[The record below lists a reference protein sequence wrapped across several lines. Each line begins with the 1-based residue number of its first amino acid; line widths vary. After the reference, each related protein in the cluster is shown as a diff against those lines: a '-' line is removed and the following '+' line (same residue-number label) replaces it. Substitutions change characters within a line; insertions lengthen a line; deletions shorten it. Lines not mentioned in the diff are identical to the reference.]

1 MKHRLKDLLVAVPF
15 LVALLISNIGGVLPA
30 SLDMPKAAAASNGNF
45 IFYTPNSGSDLSAIK
60 KALADNDENNSTLA
74 KTQIQVKGGVFGN
87 TPVAMN
93 YSADNSGCAQ
103 AQLLSAS
110 MCGQNFGGQDANLY
124 VYTVQYICEPGKGLV
139 QSAGN
144 NANYTISLAASV
156 DLAGDRGNLIK
167 NNKLNSSV
175 NMHWI
180 NFTSVKYV
188 SKNTPGTVQQ
198 SKDITKTSDVPNEC
212 MPQIARTAFSG
223 EVGETGGHN
232 VNTTIAVKP
241 LSEAPATAGGAT
253 AAGGTTGGTNDSP
266 SCESNGSVLGWLLCP
281 LINGVADALNSL
293 YSGLIQ
299 PLLRT
304 RPLILTP
311 NSGDPNKTY
320 DVWNNF
326 RIYGNILLVIVLLI
340 VVFGESIG
348 GGLIDAYTARKI
360 LPRLLIGA
368 ILINLSIYIV
378 AFGMD
383 VANILGNGLQS
394 LIQAPFQAGNDFKLN
409 IFGASPGFSD
419 DALGIVGVIG
429 GLWAVA
435 AVWGPISF
443 LMLFILVPTL
453 IVMALI
459 VGILLIRQGLILLLI
474 FAAPIAFAL
483 WCLPNT
489 EQYFKRWWD
498 TLFRTLLIY
507 PIVAVIFAMAN
518 VLSVT
523 ISNTTSSLK
532 VFSGLLAVICL
543 FAPLY
548 LIPFSFQIAGGIM
561 GTLGNL
567 GKRVSAGGMG
577 WAKGAR
583 GNTAKS
589 NIQKMKEGTR
599 YNPNGRVTGGF
610 NKWRNDRIA
619 GVAGGARKGFG
630 FGKSGAE
637 YRSTLRGINEN
648 NAAKNA
654 ALAARAGDQ
663 NALAVLARSGGTG
676 KGGRTAARALQK
688 EQGWSDDETT
698 RAFHAAKDIGF
709 NSGNVGAAM
718 KLHGANPSDKIRANG
733 AVGIQKH
740 IEGLKQSA
748 ITANGGDT
756 SAGDRAVFAFNTGA
770 KESGQLDMSAETV
783 DKAWQMSTVGQHVT
797 GKPESLRTFTDH
809 FAEVLA
815 NPEQFAPSEVEAAA
829 VGIAEID
836 AQKSGASDVN
846 RATINEA
853 LFDRMGLDDQSPV
866 SIPDQIAGKL
876 AGTSGGRNVPAETI
890 RKRYRAA
897 AAPTM
902 GGGPVSGPSG
912 GGGGQQAPPASGT
925 STGPSGGGGGGQ
937 QAPPSSPPA
946 PGPAGGGGS
955 RVQLMPQTAPPKR
968 NGSQPLYLDVGSKK
982 VRVSEDEYLAA
993 RGYDPRVRQGPNGED
1008 AVVTAPVGGMKYQ
1021 WKTFDTPGG
1030 RKSRVLQELDSS
1042 GKVVRPNV
1050 VLEAAKDSG
1059 YNYNYNQATK
1069 KTSLVDSGGNVVFD
1083 GVPADW
1089 VGWQYGESPISRRG
1103 AEKLKEAS
1111 QSNDDTTLTIDHST
1125 GDKKLSSGDLLKGA
1139 TEAVTESKKKA

>member
-15 LVALLISNIGGVLPA
+15 LVALLISNVGGVLPA
-30 SLDMPKAAAASNGNF
+30 SLGMPKAAAASTGSF
-45 IFYTPNSGSDLSAIK
+45 ILYNPNSGSDLASIK

-74 KTQIQVKGGVFGN
+74 KTQMQVKGGVFGN

-103 AQLLSAS
+103 AGNNNPLALSFCA
-110 MCGQNFGGQDANLY
+110 NLDTHFGGQDANLY
-124 VYTVQYICEPGKGLV
+124 VYNVQYICEPGKGLV

-144 NANYTISLAASV
+144 NASYTINLAASV

-198 SKDITKTSDVPNEC
+198 SKDITKTSEVPNEC
-212 MPQIARTAFSG
+212 MPPIQRTAFSG
-223 EVGETGGHN
+223 EVSENGGHN
-232 VNTTIAVKP
+232 VNTTISVKP
-241 LSEAPATAGGAT
+241 LSEAPATAGGGAT
-253 AAGGTTGGTNDSP
+253 AGGATGGTNESP

-281 LINGVADALNSL
+281 IINGVADALNSL

-304 RPLILTP
+304 RPLNLTP

-326 RIYGNILLVIVLLI
+326 RIYGNVLLVIVLLI

-394 LIQAPFQAGNDFKLN
+394 LIQAPFQAGNAFKLN

-429 GLWAVA
+429 GLWTVA

-459 VGILLIRQGLILLLI
+459 VGILLVRQGLILLLI

-548 LIPFSFQIAGGIM
+548 LIPFAFQIAGGIM

-583 GNTAKS
+583 GNIAKQNIEGMKTRAKAGNYLRTAREDGRGIR
-589 NIQKMKEGTR
+589 NRLNRGIQTGAIYGEAKRELGTR
-599 YNPNGRVTGGF
+599 GVLNRSDFNGVRTSVEGAHMREMYDKNAAVAAVKSDSTLLRATAHGDGSKASIREYLRQNGGFTNDEDLENATSKAHRARRVLGRDLARRTAAAGQMGTTDGHIGGSSEAALAISAASQGDLTKYNEDVAWGRQLATQSGRVDLLAGHGAYLDARESIV
-610 NKWRNDRIA
+610 NAGDEAGVQALMPDLRRNMATSA
-619 GVAGGARKGFG
+619 GNSITPQSMASADAGAAGRLGEALNENLQTQYSAWEGEVAGGDEAAIATAWEGVAQAAAPVMSVYDTMSYAK
-630 FGKSGAE
+630 AE
-637 YRSTLRGINEN
+637 T
-648 NAAKNA
+648 
-654 ALAARAGDQ
+654 
-663 NALAVLARSGGTG
+663 
-676 KGGRTAARALQK
+676 ARALQ
-688 EQGWSDDETT
+688 QSLTSQ
-698 RAFHAAKDIGF
+698 DI
-709 NSGNVGAAM
+709 NS
-718 KLHGANPSDKIRANG
+718 
-733 AVGIQKH
+733 
-740 IEGLKQSA
+740 
-748 ITANGGDT
+748 ITP
-756 SAGDRAVFAFNTGA
+756 
-770 KESGQLDMSAETV
+770 SGQPMVRGGTAVV
-783 DKAWQMSTVGQHVT
+783 DQAG
-797 GKPESLRTFTDH
+797 
-809 FAEVLA
+809 
-815 NPEQFAPSEVEAAA
+815 APVQT
-829 VGIAEID
+829 IA
-836 AQKSGASDVN
+836 QV
-846 RATINEA
+846 
-853 LFDRMGLDDQSPV
+853 PV
-866 SIPDQIAGKL
+866 STWLDQV
-876 AGTSGGRNVPAETI
+876 RNDETI
-890 RKRYRAA
+890 RTYRREGSSPGARA
-897 AAPTM
+897 VDDDGNPIPTN
-902 GGGPVSGPSG
+902 PVSPRPSVTTPTPPPAPRPSG
-912 GGGGQQAPPASGT
+912 GGNPPT
-925 STGPSGGGGGGQ
+925 SGGGPG
-937 QAPPSSPPA
+937 PSPP
-946 PGPAGGGGS
+946 
-955 RVQLMPQTAPPKR
+955 
-968 NGSQPLYLDVGSKK
+968 
-982 VRVSEDEYLAA
+982 
-993 RGYDPRVRQGPNGED
+993 PR
-1008 AVVTAPVGGMKYQ
+1008 
-1021 WKTFDTPGG
+1021 
-1030 RKSRVLQELDSS
+1030 
-1042 GKVVRPNV
+1042 
-1050 VLEAAKDSG
+1050 
-1059 YNYNYNQATK
+1059 
-1069 KTSLVDSGGNVVFD
+1069 
-1083 GVPADW
+1083 
-1089 VGWQYGESPISRRG
+1089 
-1103 AEKLKEAS
+1103 
-1111 QSNDDTTLTIDHST
+1111 
-1125 GDKKLSSGDLLKGA
+1125 
-1139 TEAVTESKKKA
+1139 